1 MKDQIA
7 KRYTDALVDGMSTDD
22 LISLQEIFSSLSDV
36 LEDEKVKS
44 IFFSPYMDDETR
56 QEMLLKAVASAKSD
70 KVNNIINLLVEKR
83 RVDVCGAIAD
93 SLSIMVAQ
101 QTKTYEGKVYANTSI
116 KKANLTKFGKNI
128 GNKVGANVSF
138 ESVKDDYNGV
148 KVAVDGLG
156 IEVSFSKSNVRSQ
169 MIQHILKS
177 I

>member
-1 MKDQIA
+1 VKEQIA
-7 KRYTDALVDGMSTDD
+7 KRYTDALVDGMSVDD
-22 LISLQEIFSSLSDV
+22 LVALEEIFSSLAEV

-44 IFFSPYMDDETR
+44 IFFSPYMNDEAR

-70 KVNNIINLLVEKR
+70 QVNNMIKLLVEKR
-83 RVDVCGAIAD
+83 RTDLFGAIAN
-93 SLSIMVAQ
+93 SLAMMVSKQSKSYA
-101 QTKTYEGKVYANTSI
+101 GKVYANTAV
-116 KKANLTKFGKNI
+116 KKATLTKFGKSI
-128 GNKVGANVSF
+128 GAKVDADVAF

-156 IEVSFSKSNVRSQ
+156 IEVSFSKSNVRDQ

>member
-7 KRYTDALVDGMSTDD
+7 KRYTDALVDGLSVDD
-22 LISLQEIFSSLSDV
+22 LVTIQEIFASLSEA

-44 IFFSPYMDDETR
+44 VFFSPYMDDETR
-56 QEMLLKAVASAKSD
+56 QEILLKAVESAKSD
-70 KVNNIINLLVEKR
+70 KVNNIIKLLVEKR
-83 RVDVCGAIAD
+83 RADIFGAIAV
-93 SLSIMVAQ
+93 SLADMVAQ
-101 QTKTYEGKVYANTSI
+101 ETKTYEGKVYANTSI
-116 KKANLTKFGKNI
+116 KKATLTKFGKNI
-128 GNKVGANVSF
+128 GAKVDANVSF

-156 IEVSFSKSNVRSQ
+156 IEVSFSKSNVRNQ